1 MKLRAM
7 NRSAK
12 LVLIAASAA
21 FSACGG
27 GGGPAGPSGPQPS
40 PGTEL
45 LSATGLYG
53 DVARKQVDP
62 RNLPWQPQYPLWSD
76 GSSKERW
83 IRIPSGTRID
93 TSNMDGWVFP
103 VGTKIWKEFAFGGR
117 RVETRLMEKVS
128 AAPGPNSWSFKTY
141 QWRADES
148 DAQLVSAAG
157 VPNAAPTA
165 LGTTHDI
172 PSLDQ
177 CRNCHSRGGGDAVNG
192 FDALQ
197 LSADRDPMA
206 VEAARLEPGD
216 ITMEELDRQGLVT
229 RVPAPE
235 VRIASSSAVGR
246 WAMGYL
252 HGNCGNCHSAGGP
265 AGGTGLILLH
275 VADSR
280 SEDEEPA
287 YRTAVNKLN
296 AIYAMPNTQVGV
308 NSFRITGGSPEQSA
322 VLFRMTNRNSFHQM
336 PPFGSKA
343 VDAEAVALVTDWIRR
358 LPRP

>member
-1 MKLRAM
+1 MMKTPASLF
-7 NRSAK
+7 
-12 LVLIAASAA
+12 LIAAAA
-21 FSACGG
+21 ALSACG

-45 LSATGLYG
+45 LSTTGLYA

-76 GSSKERW
+76 GSAKERW
-83 IRIPSGTRID
+83 IRIPSGSRID
-93 TSNMDGWVFP
+93 TADMDHWVFP
-103 VGTKIWKEFAFGGR
+103 VGTKIWKEFSFGGR
-117 RVETRLMEKVS
+117 RVETRLMEKVA
-128 AAPGPNSWSFKTY
+128 AAPGSNSWSFKAY

-148 DAQLVSAAG
+148 DALLVSSAG
-157 VPNAAPTA
+157 VANAAPTG

-216 ITMEELDRQGLVT
+216 VTMEDLDRQGLVT
-229 RVPAPE
+229 RVPDRE

-252 HGNCGNCHSAGGP
+252 HGNCGNCHSPRGP
-265 AGGTGLILLH
+265 AGGTGLHLEH
-275 VADSR
+275 TGDSLR
-280 SEDEEPA
+280 QEDEPA
-287 YRTAVNKLN
+287 YRTAVNQLTTV
-296 AIYAMPNTQVGV
+296 YAMPSTQVGV
-308 NSFRITGGSPEQSA
+308 NSFRIAGGSPEQSA

-343 VDAEAVALVTDWIRR
+343 PDAEALALVTDWIRR